1 MLEVLDHEDM
11 LKREIKRLAV
21 QKSGG
26 EVATVVFQEAD
37 SLTSAEVPN
46 LLISLYLR
54 DRRTVDK
61 GINQR
66 RFEFLTIQA
75 DSLDRQLL
83 AVRHELRKQQEAS
96 GVLDPEISGKAIL
109 EADFKLREQLESV
122 IVEQVALNDL
132 LPQVASGKIDA
143 RRLAAYPSFLKSP
156 GINELLSQLG
166 KLEGERA
173 GLLQQRTETEPN
185 VAGRTAAIKVIEAQ
199 LLPLATTYASS
210 LAKQRTELERMRD
223 SLDAQLGSL
232 PGAAESGLTLQ
243 RDVKRLSATELAVQ
257 AQRR

>member
-1 MLEVLDHEDM
+1 M

-26 EVATVVFQEAD
+26 EVAAIVFQEAD

-54 DRRTVDK
+54 DRRTIDK

-75 DSLDRQLL
+75 ESLNGMLL
-83 AVRHELRKQQEAS
+83 GVQHELRKKQEAT

-132 LPQVASGKIDA
+132 IPQVSSWEKSTQGASRPI
-143 RRLAAYPSFLKSP
+143 PSFLKSP
-156 GINELLSQLG
+156 GH
-166 KLEGERA
+166 
-173 GLLQQRTETEPN
+173 QRT
-185 VAGRTAAIKVIEAQ
+185 ALAARQ
-199 LLPLATTYASS
+199 T
-210 LAKQRTELERMRD
+210 
-223 SLDAQLGSL
+223 
-232 PGAAESGLTLQ
+232 
-243 RDVKRLSATELAVQ
+243 
-257 AQRR
+257 